1 MKGFAAFAVAI
12 VMIGAG
18 CSPAASP
25 SPSGGSG
32 PPGTTSVPASQG
44 ASAPVGGVTNCDSAS
59 AKETLTVAM
68 DGDIETIDP
77 MFSHFDKSNEVNYNL
92 VDQFFRYDTTP
103 GPNGVPIYDPTKIL
117 GSSIESWNMAADGLS
132 ITLNIRQGMTFH
144 KSGNPVTAD
153 DFIYWFDRAK
163 GTKSGGLFN
172 IDTAKISAWEKI
184 GPYQIKLTF
193 SAKSPLFFYL
203 FRDQSQGPLDSVVVK
218 QHATADDP
226 WAAKWVAGN
235 DAASG
240 EYELQSWTPGQEM
253 VLCAFPGYWAG
264 QPYFKKV
271 VLKIVPAEADRVLL
285 LKQGAVD
292 FAETLSN
299 DALNSIRSASGIS
312 VISEPTRNQIILGM
326 NNTTKPFD
334 NKLVRQALSYAV
346 PYTDIIS
353 QVYGGQAV
361 LSPGPI
367 PVGGQYADASLWPYT
382 TDQAKAKSLLSQA
395 GYPNGFSFQVHI
407 ATGNATIEQLAV
419 FLQTSFKQVGVDMQ
433 IQKDTPAIFAQG
445 QDSHTMS
452 AWIRDLLWYVDD
464 PGYTAAFMF
473 VSKGATNWV
482 NYSNPQIDQL
492 VTQMSLL
499 ANDGPDRA
507 QKQVLAEQY
516 QKIVIDDA
524 PLLYLAQ
531 INFQLAVRSDIAG
544 YQQGPDN
551 ILWYYSLSRQ

>member
-1 MKGFAAFAVAI
+1 MRRFAALAATI

-18 CSPAASP
+18 CTSTASP
-25 SPSGGSG
+25 SPSGGSA
-32 PPGTTSVPASQG
+32 PPGATSVPASQG

-77 MFSHFDKSNEVNYNL
+77 MFSHFQKANEVNYNI
-92 VDQFFRYDTTP
+92 VDQFFRYDAAP
-103 GPNGVPIYDPTKIL
+103 GPTGVPIYDPTKIL
-117 GSSIESWNMAADGLS
+117 GSSVESWKMAADGLS
-132 ITLNIRQGMTFH
+132 ITLDIRQGMTFH

-172 IDTAKISAWEKI
+172 IDTAKISAWEKT
-184 GPYQIKLTF
+184 GANQIKLTF
-193 SAKSPLFFYL
+193 SAKTPYFFYL

-218 QHATADDP
+218 QHATTDDP

-235 DAASG
+235 DAGSG
-240 EYELQSWTPGQEM
+240 EYEMQSWTPGQEM

-292 FAETLSN
+292 IAETLSN
-299 DALNSIRSASGIS
+299 DAIGNIRSASGIS
-312 VISEPTRNQIILGM
+312 VISEPTRDQIILGL

-346 PYTDIIS
+346 PYDDIVS
-353 QVYGGQAV
+353 QVYGGQAQV
-361 LSPGPI
+361 SKGPI
-367 PVGGQYADASLWPYT
+367 PVGGQYADPSLWPYT
-382 TDQAKAKSLLSQA
+382 TDQAKAKSLLTQA

-407 ATGNATIEQLAV
+407 STGDATLEQLAV
-419 FLQTSFKQVGVDMQ
+419 FLQTSFKQVGIDMQ

-445 QDSHTMS
+445 QDARTQP

-464 PGYTAAFMF
+464 PGYTAAAFF
-473 VSKGATNWV
+473 TAGCCNWAS
-482 NYSNPQIDQL
+482 YDNPQINDL
-492 VTQMSLL
+492 AKQMGVL
-499 ANDGPDRA
+499 ANDGADRT

-516 QKIVIDDA
+516 QKVLIDDA
-524 PLLYLAQ
+524 PVLYLAQ
-531 INFQLAVRSDIAG
+531 TNFQLAARSDITG
-544 YQQGPDN
+544 YSQGPDN
-551 ILWYYSLSRQ
+551 ILWYYPLSRK